1 MIIFSG
7 PTGSGKSTSL
17 YSLLNKLNDEKR
29 NIISIENPVEIN
41 ILGINQ
47 TSINEKIGLTFQK
60 ALRSIL
66 RQDPDIIMLGEI
78 RDNETAKMAVR
89 AAITGHLVLTTL
101 HTNNSFASIN
111 RLRDLGVEDYLIKQ
125 SVNTLAS
132 QRLVRKLCSCK
143 KKRKISKEEYSFVK
157 NYFDIDENTY
167 IYEPSSCDKC
177 HDGYIG
183 REAVE
188 EIVDF
193 DEDYK
198 ELFFENKN
206 FNKNDLDLLNKK
218 KNFKSMT
225 YNGIKKVLEG
235 ITSFEEVLDSI
246 YYFN

>member
-1 MIIFSG
+1 MKYVRQATLGDLSEISAIFEDAKKVLSNDGSSQWQNGSPSIENFKKSQNLLGFSDDSKKILENAIKNKSGMIIFSG

-17 YSLLNKLNDEKR
+17 YSLLNKLNDENR

-47 TSINEKIGLTFQK
+47 ISINEKIGLTFQN

-78 RDNETAKMAVR
+78 RDKETAKMAVR

-143 KKRKISKEEYSFVK
+143 KKRKISKEEYNFVK
-157 NYFDIDENTY
+157 NYFRCFSI
-167 IYEPSSCDKC
+167 I
-177 HDGYIG
+177 
-183 REAVE
+183 
-188 EIVDF
+188 
-193 DEDYK
+193 
-198 ELFFENKN
+198 
-206 FNKNDLDLLNKK
+206 LLTRI
-218 KNFKSMT
+218 F
-225 YNGIKKVLEG
+225 
-235 ITSFEEVLDSI
+235 
-246 YYFN
+246 